1 MKAQL
6 ANKLSINVNTGKK
19 KTYVILVSII
29 AVIIIAAI
37 AAFVAINSN
46 KNVKDLYFQ
55 TEIKNFA
62 DLMNEIQKKRID
74 VENKYKPFKEKPSRS
89 RYEISVKISD
99 AAKDVGSNSN
109 NSSKNN
115 SGSFINLSRQA
126 IEIINNAKLIYNLRY
141 DLGKGMN
148 MTTLS
153 FLLAGQNI
161 VDINTLSQ
169 DEIIGLQIPVI
180 YDKYFVMDKNN
191 ISGALNKF
199 GLDIPL
205 KSIISPSQLKDAATF
220 SEEETKNLFTDYI
233 NFLQESISNQNISM
247 SKNVEIQE
255 LQYPSI
261 TSGNQQKSK
270 KTGKYNIFKIQLS
283 EEEFKPVALK
293 TINFLCSDSRFADM
307 TSGNITSILNLIES
321 TGILNT
327 VSSADSLLDEI
338 KNYSDME
345 KLKSILTDFINNTAF
360 PDGFNMTLI
369 TDLKGNIVDR
379 KIDFSSQGQDEPVRK
394 YNIHAG
400 SFFTKVTIEQGSSED
415 SSNNALIEFEK
426 VRKNTEGD
434 AYMHIYCVNNIWPDF
449 DLTINLDKESSE
461 DNKRK
466 AINTN
471 YLIDINLS
479 ADALGLYN
487 ANILLDVKGEER
499 YDVEFSMPDLNNETA
514 VNLSTLSK
522 EEIDALMMELQFSA
536 AKFLLGNQSIIN
548 AFTSK

>member
-261 TSGNQQKSK
+261 TSGNQQESK

>member
-261 TSGNQQKSK
+261 TSGNQQESK
-270 KTGKYNIFKIQLS
+270 KTGKYNIFKI
-283 EEEFKPVALK
+283 
-293 TINFLCSDSRFADM
+293 
-307 TSGNITSILNLIES
+307 
-321 TGILNT
+321 
-327 VSSADSLLDEI
+327 
-338 KNYSDME
+338 
-345 KLKSILTDFINNTAF
+345 
-360 PDGFNMTLI
+360 
-369 TDLKGNIVDR
+369 
-379 KIDFSSQGQDEPVRK
+379 
-394 YNIHAG
+394 
-400 SFFTKVTIEQGSSED
+400 
-415 SSNNALIEFEK
+415 
-426 VRKNTEGD
+426 
-434 AYMHIYCVNNIWPDF
+434 
-449 DLTINLDKESSE
+449 
-461 DNKRK
+461 
-466 AINTN
+466 
-471 YLIDINLS
+471 
-479 ADALGLYN
+479 
-487 ANILLDVKGEER
+487 
-499 YDVEFSMPDLNNETA
+499 
-514 VNLSTLSK
+514 
-522 EEIDALMMELQFSA
+522 
-536 AKFLLGNQSIIN
+536 
-548 AFTSK
+548 

>member
-255 LQYPSI
+255 LQNPSI
-261 TSGNQQKSK
+261 TSGNQQESK

>member
-1 MKAQL
+1 
-6 ANKLSINVNTGKK
+6 
-19 KTYVILVSII
+19 
-29 AVIIIAAI
+29 
-37 AAFVAINSN
+37 
-46 KNVKDLYFQ
+46 
-55 TEIKNFA
+55 
-62 DLMNEIQKKRID
+62 
-74 VENKYKPFKEKPSRS
+74 
-89 RYEISVKISD
+89 
-99 AAKDVGSNSN
+99 
-109 NSSKNN
+109 
-115 SGSFINLSRQA
+115 
-126 IEIINNAKLIYNLRY
+126 
-141 DLGKGMN
+141 

-261 TSGNQQKSK
+261 TSGNQQESK